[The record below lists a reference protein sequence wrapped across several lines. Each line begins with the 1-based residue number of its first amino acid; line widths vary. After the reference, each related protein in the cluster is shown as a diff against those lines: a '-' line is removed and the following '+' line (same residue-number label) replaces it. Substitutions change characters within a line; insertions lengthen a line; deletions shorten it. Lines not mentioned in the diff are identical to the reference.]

1 MVENSHREGGL
12 GAPTRKPLDWH
23 SPEFYD
29 RNEIDAELRR
39 VFDVC
44 HGCRRC
50 FNLCDSFPRLF
61 DLIDESDSGELESV
75 DSKDFGP
82 VVDACTLCDMC
93 FMTKCPYVPPHEF
106 DLDFPHLMVRYRAA
120 QFSAGDV
127 GFVQKQLSQTDRNG
141 RAAAPVAGLVNWGS
155 RVGNKLTR
163 PMLETVAGIDRRAA
177 LPEFHGKTL
186 ERRAAATPPTVDQSA
201 PAFGRKAV
209 LFATCFCNYNSPDI
223 GTAAQAVLARNGVET
238 EVVYPGCCGMPQL
251 EHGDIAAVADSA
263 RRVSA
268 ALKPWI
274 DKGYDII
281 SLVASCSLM
290 LKFEWPLILPDN
302 DDVKMLAK
310 TTFDIDQYIV
320 DVAENEGL
328 ADGLAPLPGGVTV
341 HMACHARAQNLGQ
354 KAAAMLR
361 LIPDTEID
369 VIERCSGHGGSWG
382 VMKENFDVALKVG
395 KPVARA
401 AVKSGKA
408 YLASECPL
416 AAEHIMQGMALEDGA
431 GPAQPP
437 RHPIEL
443 LALSYG
449 LSA

>member
-1 MVENSHREGGL
+1 
-12 GAPTRKPLDWH
+12 
-23 SPEFYD
+23 
-29 RNEIDAELRR
+29 
-39 VFDVC
+39 
-44 HGCRRC
+44 
-50 FNLCDSFPRLF
+50 
-61 DLIDESDSGELESV
+61 
-75 DSKDFGP
+75 
-82 VVDACTLCDMC
+82 
-93 FMTKCPYVPPHEF
+93 
-106 DLDFPHLMVRYRAA
+106 
-120 QFSAGDV
+120 
-127 GFVQKQLSQTDRNG
+127 
-141 RAAAPVAGLVNWGS
+141 
-155 RVGNKLTR
+155 
-163 PMLETVAGIDRRAA
+163 
-177 LPEFHGKTL
+177 
-186 ERRAAATPPTVDQSA
+186 
-201 PAFGRKAV
+201 
-209 LFATCFCNYNSPDI
+209 
-223 GTAAQAVLARNGVET
+223 
-238 EVVYPGCCGMPQL
+238 MPQL